1 MLNFGQRYTNNIIFL
16 QQQRQAAVIY
26 VKLSQMKDI
35 IDIEKVYDSMS
46 GRLFNASLRIVGN
59 SSDAEEIM
67 HDSILQ
73 YWKYGKKDEIQD
85 IRKWLTR
92 VCVRKSID
100 RLRERQKW
108 KILLDN
114 YEDPIK
120 EETEDTELEYDI
132 SSILKALSQLPDHY
146 RAIISL
152 HLFEGYDYEEISQIT
167 GTGESTIRSL
177 YMRGRQKLATA
188 LKQQKS

>member
-1 MLNFGQRYTNNIIFL
+1 M
-16 QQQRQAAVIY
+16 
-26 VKLSQMKDI
+26 KPSQMKDT
-35 IDIEKVYDSMS
+35 IDIEKIYDSMS

-73 YWKYGKKDEIQD
+73 YWKYRKKGEIQD
-85 IRKWLTR
+85 IRKWLTS
-92 VCVRKSID
+92 VCIRKSID

-108 KILLDN
+108 KILLEN
-114 YEDPIK
+114 YE
-120 EETEDTELEYDI
+120 
-132 SSILKALSQLPDHY
+132 DHY

-177 YMRGRQKLATA
+177 YMRGRQKLAAA
-188 LKQQKS
+188 LKQKKS

>member
-1 MLNFGQRYTNNIIFL
+1 MLNFGQRYTNIIIFL

-73 YWKYGKKDEIQD
+73 YWKYRKKEEIQD
-85 IRKWLTR
+85 IRKWLTS
-92 VCVRKSID
+92 VCIRKSID
-100 RLRERQKW
+100 RLREREKW
-108 KILLDN
+108 KILLEN
-114 YEDPIK
+114 YEDPTTL
-120 EETEDTELEYDI
+120 EPEDTELEYDI
-132 SSILKALSQLPDHY
+132 NSILKALSQLPDHY

-177 YMRGRQKLATA
+177 YMRGRQKLAAA
-188 LKQQKS
+188 LKQKKS

>member
-120 EETEDTELEYDI
+120 EEPEDTELEYDI

>member
-120 EETEDTELEYDI
+120 EEPEDTELEYDI

-177 YMRGRQKLATA
+177 YMRGRQKLAAA
-188 LKQQKS
+188 LKQKNS

>member
-1 MLNFGQRYTNNIIFL
+1 MLNLGQRNTNNIIFL
-16 QQQRQAAVIY
+16 HQQRQAAVIY

-120 EETEDTELEYDI
+120 EEPEDTELEYDI

-177 YMRGRQKLATA
+177 YMRGRQKLAAA
-188 LKQQKS
+188 LKQKKS